1 MTLLEVRG
9 LDAGYGDFQALFG
22 IDVDVAEGETL
33 AMIGAN
39 GAGKT
44 TFLRVLAG
52 QVPAW
57 AGSIMFDGTDI
68 AHVKAH
74 RRVGLGIAL
83 VPEGR
88 MLFGSLT
95 VRENL
100 IIGAHAGRSGRWD
113 LDTVLDVFPLIRPL
127 LDRPS
132 HVLSGGEQQS
142 VAIGRALMSN
152 PRLILLDEVSLGLAP
167 VVVKSLYAG
176 PARPVG
182 GGCHRAA
189 GGAGHRAG
197 PGSGLPAG
205 VPAGG
210 AGVARGQAG
219 GGFSLRHHR
228 GLLRTACRQRLRGI
242 KLMEWLNAI
251 VQGIML
257 GGLFALFATGLSLA
271 FGVMRFV
278 NLAHGDLAI
287 LGAFVAV
294 SVISATGLN
303 PFVSLV
309 IVVPVMLAAGYAL
322 QLGAFNFTISPD
334 PLPSILVTFGLGI
347 VIQNVLLETY
357 SADSRGLDVG
367 SIEIESIRVTDAIAI
382 GWIPLITLIVAVTVL
397 GALQLML
404 SRTSLGRAFRAV
416 SDDPPT
422 ARLMGINDRNLY
434 AVAMGIAFATV
445 AIAGVFLG
453 IRQSFG
459 PLDGPAQLL
468 YAFEAVVIGGLG
480 SVWGTLVGGL
490 ILGVAHTV
498 GGQFEVSY
506 GYGSG
511 PLVGHLVFLVVLA
524 TKPSG
529 LLGRRTE

>member
-1 MTLLEVRG
+1 
-9 LDAGYGDFQALFG
+9 
-22 IDVDVAEGETL
+22 
-33 AMIGAN
+33 
-39 GAGKT
+39 
-44 TFLRVLAG
+44 
-52 QVPAW
+52 
-57 AGSIMFDGTDI
+57 
-68 AHVKAH
+68 
-74 RRVGLGIAL
+74 
-83 VPEGR
+83 
-88 MLFGSLT
+88 
-95 VRENL
+95 
-100 IIGAHAGRSGRWD
+100 
-113 LDTVLDVFPLIRPL
+113 
-127 LDRPS
+127 
-132 HVLSGGEQQS
+132 
-142 VAIGRALMSN
+142 
-152 PRLILLDEVSLGLAP
+152 
-167 VVVKSLYAG
+167 
-176 PARPVG
+176 
-182 GGCHRAA
+182 
-189 GGAGHRAG
+189 
-197 PGSGLPAG
+197 
-205 VPAGG
+205 
-210 AGVARGQAG
+210 
-219 GGFSLRHHR
+219 
-228 GLLRTACRQRLRGI
+228 
-242 KLMEWLNAI
+242 MEWLNAI

-382 GWIPLITLIVAVTVL
+382 GWIPLITLVVAVTVL

-445 AIAGVFLG
+445 AVAGVFLG

-490 ILGVAHTV
+490 LLGVAHTV
-498 GGQFEVSY
+498 GGQFEVTY

-529 LLGRRTE
+529 LLGRRAE